1 MRTCY
6 LLLSA
11 SNVIN
16 SVINV
21 KHDLLFCRDVALT
34 YGGAIHFGHLHVI
47 LNLSEFQSQVLT
59 TDSHKCAALPGTP
72 ERGDLLKFKY
82 RLMTLE
88 M

>member
-6 LLLSA
+6 LLLST
-11 SNVIN
+11 SNVLY

-21 KHDLLFCRDVALT
+21 KRNLLFCRDVALT
-34 YGGAIHFGHLHVI
+34 YGGTIHFGHLDVI
-47 LNLSEFQSQVLT
+47 LNLSEIQSEVLT
-59 TDSHKCAALPGTP
+59 TDSHERAALPGTP